1 MTPPT
6 QTEPPFVPLRHGG
19 WATRR
24 TPWWAF
30 AVLVVVVIGVVVV
43 SLAQKPSQSQRAS
56 DLEGYFGDVSTGVG
70 SCAAGLQ
77 GSESAYDQVL
87 GGDTAQTKT
96 ALAIFTY
103 GGSNC
108 TVESNEAFANFANYQ
123 VAESLASLNL
133 DAADNDVI
141 TWAFDSVAVQTDM
154 TAVVKATPGA
164 ARASAQA
171 TLKTAL
177 GTLDAER
184 STIDAIWTA
193 AKKST
198 NSGAAFTKLPTWTP
212 PSS

>member
-6 QTEPPFVPLRHGG
+6 KTEPPFVPLRHSG

-24 TPWWAF
+24 TPWWVF

-43 SLAQKPSQSQRAS
+43 SLTHTPSQSERAS
-56 DLEGYFGDVSTGVG
+56 DLKGYFGDVTTGIG

-87 GGDTAQTKT
+87 GGDTAQAKT

-108 TVESNEAFANFANYQ
+108 TVAGNQALSDFGTYQ
-123 VAESLASLNL
+123 VNESLASLNL
-133 DAADNDVI
+133 DTADNDVI
-141 TWAFDSVAVQTDM
+141 TWAFDSGAVQTDM
-154 TAVVKATPGA
+154 AAVVKATPGA

-171 TLKTAL
+171 TLQTAL
-177 GTLDAER
+177 GTLNAER
-184 STIDAIWTA
+184 STIDGIWTA
-193 AKKST
+193 GKKTTGST
-198 NSGAAFTKLPTWTP
+198 AAFTRLPTWTP